1 MNNSNDKASAFA
13 AIDLLLNLL
22 MLFIVISAIAI
33 AKMSR
38 PAAGNATEMK
48 AEMVIEMSWPEG
60 NFDDLDLWVLLPSG
74 RTVGFTN
81 KDEGVATLDRDDRG
95 AYGDTYRSEKT
106 GSMQLIRVNKEVAA
120 IRAKV
125 PGRYVVN
132 VHYYNDFTTTEI
144 GVDETDPVPNPAIVK
159 LTKLNPQIVE
169 LVVAKLEMKKVGSEV
184 TAFCFD
190 LDGSGNVTKV
200 DKGCSLPFV
209 QMAPQYEVPG
219 G

>member
-1 MNNSNDKASAFA
+1 MNNNSDKASAFA

-33 AKMSR
+33 TKMSK
-38 PAAGNATEMK
+38 PSIGNATEMK

-60 NFDDLDLWVLLPSG
+60 NFDDLDLWILLPNG
-74 RTVGFTN
+74 RSVGFTN

-106 GSMQLIRVNKEVAA
+106 GAMQLILVNKEVLA
-120 IRAKV
+120 IRANI

-144 GVDETDPVPNPAIVK
+144 GVEEVDPIPSPAIVK

-169 LVVAKLEMKKVGSEV
+169 VAVAKLEMRKVGSEV

-190 LDGSGNVTKV
+190 LDGSGNVAKV

-209 QMAPQYEVPG
+209 QMAPHFEVPG